1 MRKCLLITITGNVQI
16 EAYKLFI
23 QKNAGTL
30 GIEGTIQCDSDGLVL
45 HACGAS
51 DKLDHFIDLLYK
63 GIEKSKL
70 KDILVEP
77 LVTEKNFR
85 GVFRI
90 IG

>member
-1 MRKCLLITITGNVQI
+1 MRKCLLITITGSVQI

-23 QKNAGTL
+23 QKNAGVL
-30 GIEGTIQCDSDGLVL
+30 GIEGTIQGGNDGLIL
-45 HACGAS
+45 HACGVS
-51 DKLDHFIDLLYK
+51 DKLDNFIDLLYK

-77 LVTEKNFR
+77 FVTEKDYR

>member
-1 MRKCLLITITGNVQI
+1 MITISGNVQT

-23 QKNAGTL
+23 QKNAGVL
-30 GIEGTIQCDSDGLVL
+30 GIEGTVQRDNDGLIL

-51 DKLDHFIDLLYK
+51 DKLDNFIDMLYK
-63 GIEKSKL
+63 GVEKSKL
-70 KDILVEP
+70 KDISVEP
-77 LVTEKNFR
+77 FVTDKDFR

>member
-1 MRKCLLITITGNVQI
+1 MRKCLLITITGSVQV

-23 QKNAGTL
+23 QKNAGVL
-30 GIEGTIQCDSDGLVL
+30 GIEGTVQGGQDGLVL

-51 DKLDHFIDLLYK
+51 DKLDNFIDMLYK
-63 GIEKSKL
+63 GVEKSKL
-70 KDILVEP
+70 KDISVEP
-77 LVTEKNFR
+77 LVTEKDYR

>member
-1 MRKCLLITITGNVQI
+1 MRKCLLITITGSVQI

-23 QKNAGTL
+23 QKNAGAL
-30 GIEGTIQCDSDGLVL
+30 GIEGTVQGEQDGLLL

-51 DKLDHFIDLLYK
+51 DKLDNFIDMLYK

-70 KDILVEP
+70 KDISVEP
-77 LVTEKNFR
+77 FVTEKDYR